1 MWEDLSEKIGSM
13 EKQFKGTKRG
23 LWHSLWHKMGQNQ
36 ETADAWIAF
45 IPDEYGLVR
54 TVFIVGLLRVV
65 RRTTPSMANIAG

>member
-13 EKQFKGTKRG
+13 EKQFKGAKRG
-23 LWHSLWHKMGQNQ
+23 LWHSLWHKMGQSQ

-54 TVFIVGLLRVV
+54 TDFDE
-65 RRTTPSMANIAG
+65 